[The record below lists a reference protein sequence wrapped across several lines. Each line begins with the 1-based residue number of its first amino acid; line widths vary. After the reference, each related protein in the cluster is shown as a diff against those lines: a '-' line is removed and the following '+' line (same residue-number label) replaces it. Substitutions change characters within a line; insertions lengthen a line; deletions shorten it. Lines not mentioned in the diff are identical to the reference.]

1 MMRVDKFLKQTIA
14 NGRTNKQA
22 DELLDF
28 SPSTINRY
36 KNAVGIT
43 SKQKPVNRTPE
54 QKQALMLKSMKT
66 KSTNKLIKKEMERI
80 ESLPSDQ

>member
-43 SKQKPVNRTPE
+43 SK
-54 QKQALMLKSMKT
+54 
-66 KSTNKLIKKEMERI
+66 
-80 ESLPSDQ
+80 